1 MTTTNTMSTK
11 NTMLPPRAAAAQALP
26 RGTLLAA
33 VLAVAGFQLRRLF
46 TLPRLAIA
54 ALGVLFPAAV
64 LLAVRTTLS
73 GSMDGTVVVILYAL
87 IPEAVCM
94 LGLLVTMCPAVADEL
109 ERGTW
114 AHIAVRPHGRRA
126 LLLGTF
132 VAAVAWTAAV
142 ALLALCLALAT
153 SGIAHPWRRFPL
165 FACLVGLSCLGRA
178 ALFALPAVIVP
189 KRALVASVG
198 VAIVVEYLAGFLPA
212 VVNQL
217 TVSLR
222 LRSLLVQGM
231 GWGRQMPAGMQLLI
245 DPNPAWVQCGAVV
258 LLAGVLLGA
267 SVLILDRRQFPP
279 SEEG

>member
-1 MTTTNTMSTK
+1 MTTTNPIG
-11 NTMLPPRAAAAQALP
+11 TMLPPPAAAAQDLP

-64 LLAVRTTLS
+64 LLAVRKTLS

-87 IPEAVCM
+87 IPEALCM

-114 AHIAVRPHGRRA
+114 AHVAVRPHGRRA
-126 LLLGTF
+126 LLLGSF

-142 ALLALCLALAT
+142 AILALCLALAV
-153 SGIAHPWRRFPL
+153 SGMAHPWKRLPL
-165 FACLVGLSCLGRA
+165 FAGLVGLSCLGRG

-245 DPNPAWVQCGAVV
+245 DPNPVWVQCGAVV
-258 LLAGVLLGA
+258 LLAGVLLVA